1 MIWRCPLL
9 FLLVTLC
16 SSATDA
22 ISQPRLLSLGCSR
35 DVVVTS
41 MASVTQGVVVGGSW
55 SSDQGPG
62 GHGGQGGTDAF
73 LACFDEQL
81 QLRWVQFYG
90 GVGNDRVEAVTA
102 LQDGTGDVVVAMT
115 MAANTASIT
124 SYTIGAVTLGGRG
137 NTDAVIARFS
147 SSGDVVWVRNDGGT
161 SYEIPTHVVSRPDG
175 SVIVCGFFGQRSRF
189 GFTTVQSP
197 SSQCA
202 YLQLLDASGNHQG
215 VVTSEISSARDQ
227 VSWIPLMT
235 PDGQLAIV
243 SSATAEYTIA
253 SSSIPP
259 PETSSTRIVTLNDN
273 LDVDRVEEQLGCEQ
287 WTWSSDGTYAGI
299 GITDVC
305 DPRLLNQLLM
315 GSVQHSELIRLGLAG
330 EESVLQRV
338 YSSGDGIVLAGVTA
352 SSVVVAQ
359 GDRDVVLDADAFI
372 VQVDRQGT
380 YLHSLEVD
388 GMNAA
393 VGAVVGSAQHVVA
406 GITVDGS
413 VTCRSARDGV
423 PAALDVQC
431 PSTVLISW
439 QDGPTHIDETSASSP
454 RWLEHLPIDVYT
466 LQGRYVSQVNAHTFD
481 RLPVGMVLV
490 LRQGHRVSL
499 CYASSSEH
507 ISFSVPPASTR

>member
-1 MIWRCPLL
+1 M
-9 FLLVTLC
+9 
-16 SSATDA
+16 
-22 ISQPRLLSLGCSR
+22 
-35 DVVVTS
+35 VTS

-115 MAANTASIT
+115 MAANTASLT
-124 SYTIGAVTLGGRG
+124 SYTIGTVTLGGRG
-137 NTDAVIARFS
+137 NTDAVIARIS

-175 SVIVCGFFGQRSRF
+175 SVVVSGFFGQRSRF
-189 GFTTVQSP
+189 GSTTVESP

-215 VVTSEISSARDQ
+215 LVISEISSSRDR

-253 SSSIPP
+253 SASIPP
-259 PETSSTRIVTLNDN
+259 PEASSTRIVTLNHN
-273 LDVDRVEEQLGCEQ
+273 LDVDRVEEHPGCEQ

-305 DPRLLNQLLM
+305 EPRLQDQLMM
-315 GSVQHSELIRLGLAG
+315 GFVQDPEQDPERLLLGTAG
-330 EESVLQRV
+330 EESALQHV
-338 YSSGDGIVLAGVTA
+338 YSSGDAIVLAGVTA
-352 SSVVVAQ
+352 SSVVVVQ

-423 PAALDVQC
+423 PATLDLQC
-431 PSTVLISW
+431 PSTVLVSW
-439 QDGPTHIDETSASSP
+439 QDGPTHIDEVSGSSP

-507 ISFSVPPASTR
+507 ISFSVPPAATR